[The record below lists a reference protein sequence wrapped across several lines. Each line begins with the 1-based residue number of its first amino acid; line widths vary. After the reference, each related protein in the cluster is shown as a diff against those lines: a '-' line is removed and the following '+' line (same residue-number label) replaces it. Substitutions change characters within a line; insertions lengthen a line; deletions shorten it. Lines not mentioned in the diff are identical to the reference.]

1 MLFRYKN
8 GWAQLRFL
16 HMCFI
21 RLQFIEKTQ
30 LCFVQLYRKT
40 QSKAHMRFLKKI
52 PRKYRVQSPV
62 AFCQKNKIKTL
73 KTQVLKIQVQFKKKN
88 CGKLRGPPRKSQTHP

>member
-1 MLFRYKN
+1 MKIVLFRYKN

-16 HMCFI
+16 

-40 QSKAHMRFLKKI
+40 QSKAHMRFLKK
-52 PRKYRVQSPV
+52 YRENTAYKVQLRLV
-62 AFCQKNKIKTL
+62 KKIK
-73 KTQVLKIQVQFKKKN
+73 
-88 CGKLRGPPRKSQTHP
+88 